1 MVTTATTATSSA
13 ATGAINVVS
22 IVSTLMTV
30 ASIPVNTLS
39 AKQASYQSK
48 ISAYGTVQSQMT
60 ALQTA
65 AAALGSTTASS
76 LQAYKATPSDTTVF
90 TATADS
96 TAVAGNYALN
106 VTSLAQSQN
115 LVAAGKTSTT
125 TAISN
130 GVATTVSFDLGT
142 ITGGTLAGG
151 VYTGATYTS
160 GGAGIK
166 SIVIDST
173 NNTLAGIRDAINA
186 GGLGV
191 TATIINDGSAAP
203 NRLTLT
209 SNATGVNQSVKI
221 TTAGGDG
228 TINTLLGYDPAAVQN
243 MNQTVAAQNA
253 NFTVNGIAVTST
265 SNTSTTA
272 IQGVS
277 LNLSKIT
284 TAPVSLTVARDT
296 TAITTA
302 VTNFVNAYNTMYS
315 SMQTASAY
323 KSISPLAGEA
333 TIRDTMNQMRNIA
346 AGAVT
351 GGTMSSIG
359 QAGISF
365 TAAGVMQLDSTKL
378 NTAMSTDFTGLS
390 NLFNNS
396 TTGYATLFHN
406 LATDVLSST
415 GTFASRTNSLNQSVK
430 TAGDRI
436 NVMNSQLAALQ
447 MQYTRQYSALNVLMA
462 NMNQTS
468 TYLTQQL
475 SRL

>member
-1 MVTTATTATSSA
+1 MATTTATSSA
-13 ATGAINVVS
+13 STGAINVVS
-22 IVSTLMTV
+22 IVSSLMAV
-30 ASIPVNTLS
+30 ASIPVNSLT
-39 AKQASYQSK
+39 AQQTSYQAK
-48 ISAYGTVQSQMT
+48 ISAYGTMQSQMV
-60 ALQTA
+60 AFQTA
-65 AAALGSTTASS
+65 AAALGSASS
-76 LQAYKATPSDTTVF
+76 SSLLAFKSTPSDPTVF
-90 TATADS
+90 SATANS
-96 TAVAGNYALN
+96 TAVAGTYALN

-115 LVAAGKTSTT
+115 LVAAGQVSTT

-160 GGAGIK
+160 AGAGIK
-166 SIVIDST
+166 SITIDAT

-209 SNATGVNQSVKI
+209 SNATGLSSSVKI

-253 NFTVNGIAVTST
+253 NFTVNGIPVTST
-265 SNTSTTA
+265 SNTVTTA

-277 LNLSKIT
+277 LTLSKVT
-284 TAPVSLTVARDT
+284 TAPVSLVVARDT
-296 TAITTA
+296 AAVTTA
-302 VTNFVNAYNTMYS
+302 VSNFVAAYNTMYS
-315 SMQTASAY
+315 SMQTVSAY

-333 TIRDTMNQMRNIA
+333 TIRDTMNQMRSIA

-351 GGTMSSIG
+351 GGTMTSIG

-365 TAAGVMQLDSTKL
+365 TAAGVMQLDSAKL
-378 NTAMSTDFTGLS
+378 NTAMTTDFAGLS
-390 NLFNNS
+390 NLFNS
-396 TTGYATLFHN
+396 ATGYGTLFGN
-406 LATDVLSST
+406 LATNVLSPT
-415 GTFASRTNSLNQSVK
+415 GSFANRTSSLNLSIKNV
-430 TAGDRI
+430 GNRI
-436 NVMNSQLAALQ
+436 DTMNTQLAQLQ
-447 MQYTRQYSALNVLMA
+447 KQYTSQYTALNVLMA